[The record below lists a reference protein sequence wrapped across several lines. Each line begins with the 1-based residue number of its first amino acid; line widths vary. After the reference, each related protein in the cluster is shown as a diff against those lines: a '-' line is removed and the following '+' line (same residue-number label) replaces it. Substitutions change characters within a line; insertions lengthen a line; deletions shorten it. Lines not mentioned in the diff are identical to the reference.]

1 MTVHHILGPSKMD
14 RIKKCIGSLY
24 GPADTSS
31 SEAAREG
38 TACHALLE
46 ICLLMDMQ
54 PIDFLGSTQFSEE
67 FPVTI
72 EMVEAVDLFIAE
84 TRKLMEEYSIPL
96 DRIVPERRLVHPGV
110 EGDLF
115 GGTMDFQAIGD
126 EVLLIADL
134 KFGRR
139 QVYADSSQL
148 TAYSLL
154 SLSALP
160 AGHSIKKV
168 IQVIIQP
175 RGNPQVSVHEVGQL
189 ELGELWASI
198 KQAEAHILANP
209 DLSVRASHEFLNP
222 GPHCKYCPVRNGC
235 PAREAMASEAMTTGV
250 FMHPDTKKP
259 IVSPTFDVDTDTLVY
274 WHERADALVEFLSDV
289 KKALMTRAAQG
300 EKIPGHKVLVTWGN
314 RAWIDGEE
322 NGLRRL
328 LATKGF
334 GLKKK
339 DIYVSKPL
347 SVAQIEK
354 VLKERELLKDPD
366 LKEKFNK
373 LVESKVAGVR
383 LANEKA
389 RGEAVRPETIIEFLK
404 DIKEEVDDE

>member
-1 MTVHHILGPSKMD
+1 MAKHHILGPSKMD

-54 PIDFLGSTQFSEE
+54 PMEFLGSTQFSEE

-72 EMVEAVDLFIAE
+72 EMVEAVDLFITE
-84 TRKLMEEYSIPL
+84 TRKLMETHSIPL

-110 EGDLF
+110 ADELF

-126 EVLLIADL
+126 TTLLIADL

-139 QVYADSSQL
+139 QVYGDSSQL

-160 AGHSIKKV
+160 AGHKIDKV
-168 IQVIIQP
+168 IQVIVQP
-175 RGNPQVSVHEVGQL
+175 RGNPQVSVHEVGQT
-189 ELGELWASI
+189 ELNELYAAI
-198 KQAEAHILANP
+198 KRAEAHIQANP
-209 DLSVRASHEFLNP
+209 DLTVRAAHEHLNP
-222 GPHCKYCPVRNGC
+222 GPHCKYCPVRVGC
-235 PAREAMASEAMTTGV
+235 PAREAMASEAFEAGV
-250 FMHPDTKKP
+250 FTHPDTMKP

-300 EKIPGHKVLVTWGN
+300 EKIPGHKVIVSWGN

-328 LATKGF
+328 LSTKGF

-339 DIYVSKPL
+339 DIYVSKPM

-354 VLKERELLKDPD
+354 LLKEREMLKDPD

-373 LVESKVAGVR
+373 LIESKVAGVR

-389 RGEAVRPETIIEFLK
+389 RGESVRPETIIEFLK
-404 DIKEEVDDE
+404 DIKDEADDE

>member
-1 MTVHHILGPSKMD
+1 MAQHHILGPSKMD

-24 GPADTSS
+24 GPSDTSS

-46 ICLLMDMQ
+46 ACLLFDMQ
-54 PIDFLGSTQFSEE
+54 PMEFLNSKQFSEE

-72 EMVEAVDLFIAE
+72 EMVEAVDLFITE
-84 TRKLMEEYSIPL
+84 TRKIMEDHSIPL
-96 DRIVPERRLVHPGV
+96 SRVVAERRLVHPGV
-110 EGDLF
+110 ENELF

-126 EVLLIADL
+126 EVLLIADM

-160 AGHSIKKV
+160 TGHGIKKV

-175 RGNPQVSVHEVGQL
+175 RGNPQVSVHEVGQM
-189 ELGELWASI
+189 ELGELWAAI
-198 KQAEAHILANP
+198 KKAEAHIQANP
-209 DLSVRASHEFLNP
+209 DMTVRAADEYLNP
-222 GPHCKYCPVRNGC
+222 GPHCKYCPVRVGC
-235 PAREAMASEAMTTGV
+235 TARDNMAAQAMEIGV
-250 FMHPDTKKP
+250 FTHPDTLKP
-259 IVSPTFDVDTDTLVY
+259 IVSPTFDVPTDTLVY

-289 KKALMTRAAQG
+289 KKALMTRASQG
-300 EKIPGHKVLVTWGN
+300 EKIPGHKVVVTWGN
-314 RAWIDGEE
+314 RDWIDGIE
-322 NGLRRL
+322 NGIRRL

-334 GLKKK
+334 GLKKR
-339 DIYVSKPL
+339 DVYVAKPM
-347 SVAQIEK
+347 SIAQIEK
-354 VLKERELLKDPD
+354 LLKEREVLKDPD
-366 LKEKFNK
+366 LKEKFQK
-373 LVESKVAGVR
+373 LIESKVAGVR

-404 DIKEEVDDE
+404 DIKDEVDDE